1 MDNRVVGS
9 KQGVNEKSRKLPN
22 KYLQVIVKEDVFKI
36 VSYLGSYLRELT
48 AGIESKKLSSNL
60 LLI

>member
-22 KYLQVIVKEDVFKI
+22 KYLQVIVKEEVFKFLYI
-36 VSYLGSYLRELT
+36 GSYLRELT
-48 AGIESKKLSSNL
+48 AGIELKNCLVIASN
-60 LLI
+60 